1 MIATPLFRLGLAG
14 IIGLAY
20 ANVSRADE
28 LRPIEANV
36 ATLGAVTV
44 VTYYTPGP
52 EGFDL
57 VATAQT
63 GADEAAVPLRFTA
76 TLAPGQ
82 RVVISVPQTVGEPP
96 TMVEFARI
104 GDRLEVR
111 QTPKR
116 VVLN

>member
-1 MIATPLFRLGLAG
+1 MATPIFRLGLAG
-14 IIGLAY
+14 LVGLTCATAAR
-20 ANVSRADE
+20 AND

-63 GADEAAVPLRFTA
+63 GEDGDAVPLRFTA

-82 RVVISVPQTVGEPP
+82 RAVISVPRAEGEPP
-96 TMVEFARI
+96 LAVEFVRTD
-104 GDRLEVR
+104 DRLEVR
-111 QTPKR
+111 EATKK
-116 VVLN
+116 VVLD

>member
-1 MIATPLFRLGLAG
+1 
-14 IIGLAY
+14 LAY
-20 ANVSRADE
+20 TNVGQAGE
-28 LRPIEANV
+28 LLQPIEANV

-52 EGFDL
+52 EGLDL

-63 GADEAAVPLRFTA
+63 GQDEAALPLRFTA
-76 TLAPGQ
+76 TLAPDQ
-82 RVVISVPQTVGEPP
+82 RVVISVPQAVGEPP
-96 TMVEFARI
+96 TAVEFVRV

>member
-1 MIATPLFRLGLAG
+1 MLAMRLFQLGLAG

-20 ANVSRADE
+20 ANVGQAGE
-28 LRPIEANV
+28 LQPIEANV

-44 VTYYTPGP
+44 ITYYPPGP

-63 GADEAAVPLRFTA
+63 GEDGAAVPLRFTA

-82 RVVISVPQTVGEPP
+82 RVVISVPQAAGEPP
-96 TMVEFARI
+96 TAVEFARI

-111 QTPKR
+111 QTPKK

>member
-1 MIATPLFRLGLAG
+1 MAAPIFRLGLAG
-14 IIGLAY
+14 LIGLTY
-20 ANVSRADE
+20 ATVARAGD

-63 GADEAAVPLRFTA
+63 GEDGGPVPLRFTA

-82 RVVISVPQTVGEPP
+82 RAVISVPRAAGEPP
-96 TMVEFARI
+96 LAVEFARV
-104 GDRLEVR
+104 GDRVEVR
-111 QTPKR
+111 EVPKKMAR
-116 VVLN
+116 D

>member
-1 MIATPLFRLGLAG
+1 MTARTFRLALAG
-14 IIGLAY
+14 LVGLTY
-20 ANVSRADE
+20 ATGARAGD

-63 GADEAAVPLRFTA
+63 GEDGAAVPLRFTA
-76 TLAPGQ
+76 TLAPDQ
-82 RVVISVPQTVGEPP
+82 RVVISVPRAVGEPP
-96 TMVEFARI
+96 LAVEFARV
-104 GDRLEVR
+104 GDRVEVR
-111 QTPKR
+111 ETPEKLAR
-116 VVLN
+116 N